1 MGDARHSRR
10 DFLRGKAA
18 LTEAADVV
26 EGAIDAIVESVAP
39 TPAEHALGGT
49 ASPEIAR
56 RRRVVTLA
64 RRAMACEWELRL
76 VSTESEDHTPA
87 GLAALDVVE
96 RVEDRL
102 TVYRD
107 TSDLIEL
114 NRAAAD
120 GPAPIDGDLLRLL
133 RLCDTLH
140 RDTDGAFDPTS
151 GPLSR
156 VWGFHR
162 REGRLPSDEEIAA
175 ALETVGWLHV
185 AIDEAA
191 GLVRFDRDGVELNS
205 NSIGKGWALDRAG
218 EVLAERGVADSLMH
232 GGRST
237 LLARGSNRLQGH
249 DAGWKAGVRH
259 PLAPDR
265 RLAEFT
271 LHNEAFSTS
280 GSGTQFFEHE
290 GRRYGHVIDPRTG
303 WPSDSLYSVSLMAP
317 TAAEAD
323 ALSTAAFVLGI
334 DGTAELC
341 RRRPGLRALVLAPAD
356 LAAEAEPAVI
366 DAGVAVYAFAMD
378 GTDWRARAT
387 PAAGGAG

>member
-1 MGDARHSRR
+1 M
-10 DFLRGKAA
+10 RGTAA
-18 LTEAADVV
+18 LTEAADAV
-26 EGAIDAIVESVAP
+26 EGAIDAIVDSVAP
-39 TPAEHALGGT
+39 APAEHALGGA

-102 TVYRD
+102 TVYRE

-114 NRAAAD
+114 NRTAAD
-120 GPAPIDGDLLRLL
+120 GPAPVDGDLLRLL
-133 RLCDTLH
+133 RMCDTLH

-175 ALETVGWLHV
+175 ALDTVGWSHV
-185 AIDEAA
+185 SVDAAA
-191 GLVRFDRDGVELNS
+191 GVVRFDRDGVELNS

-249 DAGWKAGVRH
+249 DAGWQAGVRH

-303 WPSDSLYSVSLMAP
+303 W
-317 TAAEAD
+317 
-323 ALSTAAFVLGI
+323 
-334 DGTAELC
+334 
-341 RRRPGLRALVLAPAD
+341 
-356 LAAEAEPAVI
+356 
-366 DAGVAVYAFAMD
+366 
-378 GTDWRARAT
+378 
-387 PAAGGAG
+387 